1 MRKRK
6 QETRKKVK
14 RVCNKSR
21 RHKHTKRRRS
31 NRRNRSYRLKGGNYA
46 EDVTTEELDGI
57 PIAEDVVITSAG
69 YPSMDAKTFKNH
81 MEYMDFQGP
90 EQ

>member
-6 QETRKKVK
+6 QETRKRSK
-14 RVCNKSR
+14 RDRKNRSRRTRRTKSR
-21 RHKHTKRRRS
+21 NS
-31 NRRNRSYRLKGGNYA
+31 RRNRRYRLRGGNYA
-46 EDVTTEELDGI
+46 EDVTNDEIDGVSV
-57 PIAEDVVITSAG
+57 AEDVVITTAG

-90 EQ
+90 RQ